1 MSGIEKLQ
9 IDHAQI
15 LYILDLGLKILL
27 ILPKYH
33 EKTLSDPGAI
43 KIFRPGRRMY
53 IIYTSSISGRNIKQR
68 KTVGNFL
75 GENFPRTLIN
85 IVMC

>member
-53 IIYTSSISGRNIKQR
+53 IIYTSSIPGRNIKQR